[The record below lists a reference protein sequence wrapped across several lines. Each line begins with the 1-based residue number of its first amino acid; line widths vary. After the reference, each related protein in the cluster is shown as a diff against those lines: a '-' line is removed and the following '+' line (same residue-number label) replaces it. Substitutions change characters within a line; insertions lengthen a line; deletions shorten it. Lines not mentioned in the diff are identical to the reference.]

1 MSILQILIISI
12 VQGIT
17 EWLPVSS
24 SAHVLLAASF
34 FGYEGRDELLINAVA
49 NFGTVAS
56 MLIYFRKEIGEAV
69 VGVFALPGALQA
81 KRVLTSGERLA
92 MNLIA
97 SLPLTIIG
105 LAAARLL
112 ISDEMNAA
120 VRSVQGVAIPLIGFG
135 ILLGLADIFGK
146 KTRTLDDMTPAHAVL
161 IGAVQVIAAV
171 LPGTSRSGITMTTA
185 RALGYSR
192 PDAAKFGMLVGAP
205 VLTAVGLYMIAEFY
219 FGSEVGMVTV
229 TAGGTRGDLHPDG
242 TCTPDE
248 LHALRGLPD
257 PAWHRPADDD
267 ADPDGRLIRL
277 RWACGIRRRC
287 GSARDSA
294 AQSLQLIPDPSHQG
308 RSA

>member
-56 MLIYFRKEIGEAV
+56 MLIYFRKEIGEAI

-229 TAGGTRGDLHPDG
+229 TAGETIAIGV
-242 TCTPDE
+242 
-248 LHALRGLPD
+248 
-257 PAWHRPADDD
+257 
-267 ADPDGRLIRL
+267 
-277 RWACGIRRRC
+277 
-287 GSARDSA
+287 GSALSGLVAIYILMALVRRMSFLPFVA
-294 AQSLQLIPDPSHQG
+294 YRILLGIALLTMMPIPMV
-308 RSA
+308 A

>member
-1 MSILQILIISI
+1 MSIIQILIISI

-24 SAHVLLAASF
+24 SAHVLLAASY

-56 MLIYFRKEIGEAV
+56 MLIYFRKEIGEAI

-81 KRVLTSGERLA
+81 KRELSPGERLA
-92 MNLIA
+92 MNLLA
-97 SLPLTIIG
+97 SLPLTMLG
-105 LAAARLL
+105 LAIARLY
-112 ISDEMNAA
+112 IPDSVNEA

-135 ILLGLADIFGK
+135 ILLGLADIYGA
-146 KTRTLDDMTPAHAVL
+146 KTRTINEMPPWHAVL

-219 FGSEVGMVTV
+219 FGSEVGTVTV
-229 TAGGTRGDLHPDG
+229 TAGEAIAIGV
-242 TCTPDE
+242 
-248 LHALRGLPD
+248 
-257 PAWHRPADDD
+257 
-267 ADPDGRLIRL
+267 
-277 RWACGIRRRC
+277 
-287 GSARDSA
+287 GSALSGLVAIYILMALVRRMSFLPFVA
-294 AQSLQLIPDPSHQG
+294 YRILLGIALLTMMPIPMV
-308 RSA
+308 A

>member
-1 MSILQILIISI
+1 MSLLQILIISI

-56 MLIYFRKEIGEAV
+56 MLIYFRKEIGEAM
-69 VGVFALPGALQA
+69 VGVFALPGALSA
-81 KRVLTSGERLA
+81 KRELSPGERLA
-92 MNLIA
+92 MNLLA
-97 SLPLTIIG
+97 SLPLTMAG
-105 LAAARLL
+105 LAIARLF
-112 ISDEMNAA
+112 IPDEVNEA
-120 VRSVQGVAIPLIGFG
+120 VRSVQGVAIPLIFFG
-135 ILLGLADIFGK
+135 ILLGLADIYGA
-146 KTRTLDDMTPAHAVL
+146 KTRTINDMPPAHAVL

-185 RALGYSR
+185 RALGYTR

-229 TAGGTRGDLHPDG
+229 TAAEAIAIGV
-242 TCTPDE
+242 
-248 LHALRGLPD
+248 
-257 PAWHRPADDD
+257 
-267 ADPDGRLIRL
+267 
-277 RWACGIRRRC
+277 
-287 GSARDSA
+287 GSAISG
-294 AQSLQLIPDPSHQG
+294 LIAIYVLMALVRRMSFLPFVAYRILLGIALLTMMPLPMVAG
-308 RSA
+308 

>member
-24 SAHVLLAASF
+24 SAHVLLAASY

-81 KRVLTSGERLA
+81 KRTLTSGERLA

-229 TAGGTRGDLHPDG
+229 TAGEAIAIGV
-242 TCTPDE
+242 
-248 LHALRGLPD
+248 
-257 PAWHRPADDD
+257 
-267 ADPDGRLIRL
+267 
-277 RWACGIRRRC
+277 
-287 GSARDSA
+287 GSALSGLVAIYILMALVRRMSFLPFVA
-294 AQSLQLIPDPSHQG
+294 YRILLGIALLTMMPIPMV
-308 RSA
+308 A

>member
-81 KRVLTSGERLA
+81 KRTLTSGERLA

-229 TAGGTRGDLHPDG
+229 TAGEAIAIGV
-242 TCTPDE
+242 
-248 LHALRGLPD
+248 
-257 PAWHRPADDD
+257 
-267 ADPDGRLIRL
+267 
-277 RWACGIRRRC
+277 
-287 GSARDSA
+287 GSALSGLVAIYILMALVRRMSFLPFVA
-294 AQSLQLIPDPSHQG
+294 YRILLGIALLTMMPIPMV
-308 RSA
+308 A